1 MIYIITTF
9 NPIVNFAMQ
18 IYSIKFVLF
27 STKIK
32 VQKLKFNHKIN
43 KKLKYNGEPSNKNK
57 HQINPKFISIYNLK
71 IQINTTYRVLEYTY
85 KTSQKKK
92 NTLIKVFLIKCLET
106 GARWWSPSWA
116 RMGHGPSRKIK
127 KLTIIGLFCEILY
140 NFVSVLGFG

>member
-57 HQINPKFISIYNLK
+57 HHINPKFISIYNLK

-92 NTLIKVFLIKCLET
+92 EYTYKSFFNKMFGDWCPVAEPF
-106 GARWWSPSWA
+106 
-116 RMGHGPSRKIK
+116 MG
-127 KLTIIGLFCEILY
+127 
-140 NFVSVLGFG
+140 